1 MVEHVFPDEENNSV
15 FVLVP
20 EDQKPLA
27 IGMGG
32 RNVRLASEIVG
43 WGIDLK
49 TPTEYEQEL
58 LAEGNIEDLP
68 EVDPPEEGNAEEGS
82 TEEGI
87 PEEA

>member
-58 LAEGNIEDLP
+58 LAEGKIEDLP
-68 EVDPPEEGNAEEGS
+68 EEGI